1 LNRAW
6 LLYNGLMQLPVSK
19 LCNYKS
25 LLVMTLLTVLLMV
38 SQAAPAKSTLKRLDM
53 HIAGASCA
61 ACLIKLEKK
70 FRALPGMQKV
80 MVSIYKPY
88 AAVLIYDERVKMSDI
103 NKLLAQDNA
112 RANAPHETSVESVPL
127 IITPR

>member
-1 LNRAW
+1 
-6 LLYNGLMQLPVSK
+6 
-19 LCNYKS
+19 
-25 LLVMTLLTVLLMV
+25 MTLLMVQIAV
-38 SQAAPAKSTLKRLDM
+38 SQVALAKGTLKRLDM
-53 HIAGASCA
+53 RIAGASCA

-70 FRALPGMQKV
+70 FKALPGMQKV

-112 RANAPHETSVESVPL
+112 RANAPHETSIESVPL
-127 IITPR
+127 IIAPR